1 MMIKPDAENKDNV
14 EMKNKLRETKKGMS
28 EIIAWI
34 LLLGFSIS
42 LAVIIFNWTRTHT
55 EELTKSTVSFVEGK
69 LECQEI
75 AINVAANDDCS
86 IITIT
91 NKGKLTIDQFAI
103 RTFRQDYENTLIE
116 ATQLS
121 PKQSKQLN
129 ILSSNKI
136 EVIPIVKIKEK
147 LIGCNDKRISNECT

>member
-1 MMIKPDAENKDNV
+1 MTEKDAESKVNVKMNNK
-14 EMKNKLRETKKGMS
+14 TKKGMS

-42 LAVIIFNWTRTHT
+42 LAVLIFNWTRTHT
-55 EELTKSTVSFVEGK
+55 QELTESTVSFVEGK

-75 AINVAANDDCS
+75 AINVVTNDDCS
-86 IITIT
+86 TITIT
-91 NKGKLTIDQFAI
+91 NKGKLTIDQLAI
-103 RTFRQDYENTLIE
+103 RTFRQNYENTLME
-116 ATQLS
+116 TTKLA

-147 LIGCNDKRISNECT
+147 LVGCNDKRILNECA

>member
-1 MMIKPDAENKDNV
+1 MMIKKDAEGKVNV
-14 EMKNKLRETKKGMS
+14 KMNRLKSKKGMS

-55 EELTKSTVSFVEGK
+55 EELTESTVSFVEGK

-75 AINVAANDDCS
+75 AINVATNDDCS
-86 IITIT
+86 TITIT
-91 NKGKLTIDQFAI
+91 NKGKLTIDQLAI
-103 RTFRQDYENTLIE
+103 RTFRQDYENTLME
-116 ATQLS
+116 TTKLA

-147 LIGCNDKRISNECT
+147 LIGCNDKRILNECA